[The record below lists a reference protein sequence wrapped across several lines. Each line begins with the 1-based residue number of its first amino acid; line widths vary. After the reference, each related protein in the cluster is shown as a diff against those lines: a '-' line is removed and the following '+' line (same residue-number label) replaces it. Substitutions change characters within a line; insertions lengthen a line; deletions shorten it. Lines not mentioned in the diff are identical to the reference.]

1 MYSKQVKIEIIK
13 FGNIC
18 NLWATSNLPTFFI
31 NKNESLEY
39 TRITS

>member
-18 NLWATSNLPTFFI
+18 NLWATSNLPRPSI
-31 NKNESLEY
+31 
-39 TRITS
+39 